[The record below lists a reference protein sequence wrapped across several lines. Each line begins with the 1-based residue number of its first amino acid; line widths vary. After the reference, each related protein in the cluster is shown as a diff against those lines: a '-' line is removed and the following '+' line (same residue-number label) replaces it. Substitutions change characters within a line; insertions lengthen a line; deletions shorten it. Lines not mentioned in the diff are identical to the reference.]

1 MEKITASQIAGM
13 IDHAILTP
21 NSKLEEVEAASRLC
35 ARYQTASI
43 CVRPSD
49 VPVAAAIL
57 SGSPVKVCTVLGFP
71 HGTTSTAAK
80 VAEAEQA
87 FSDGCQEV
95 DMVLNIG
102 RLLSGDHEYVEKDI
116 AAVTA
121 VARRTGMLVKVIF
134 ETFYL
139 DKAQKIAAC
148 SICTRVGVDFVKTS
162 TGFAGGGATVDD
174 IWLMRTSC
182 PEHIGIKASGGVRDL
197 DAALAVI
204 ACGATR
210 IGTSSTEK
218 IIQEAQIREAN
229 GELKPMALSAAL
241 ARGEQG
247 KSKQY

>member
-1 MEKITASQIAGM
+1 MDKITALQIAGM

-21 NSKLEEVEAASRLC
+21 NSTLTEVAAACEIC

-49 VPVAAAIL
+49 VPVAYAEL
-57 SGSPVKVCTVLGFP
+57 SGCKVRIGTVLGFP

-87 FSDGCQEV
+87 WQDGCQEI
-95 DMVLNIG
+95 DMVLNVG
-102 RLLSGDHEYVEKDI
+102 RLLSGDLLYVESDI
-116 AAVTA
+116 AAVCA
-121 VARRTGMLVKVIF
+121 VARQRGMLIKVIF

-139 DKAQKIAAC
+139 DQTQKIQAC
-148 SICTRVGVDFVKTS
+148 EICSRVGVDFVKTS

-174 IWLMRTSC
+174 IHLMRTHC
-182 PEHIGIKASGGVRDL
+182 PPAIAVKASGGIRDL

-204 ACGATR
+204 ACGARR

-218 IIQEAQIREAN
+218 IILEARQREAA
-229 GELKPMALSAAL
+229 GQLRPMSLADALL
-241 ARGEQG
+241 RGEQG
-247 KSKQY
+247 KTKVY

>member
-1 MEKITASQIAGM
+1 MSVLTASQIAGM
-13 IDHAILTP
+13 IDHAVLTP
-21 NSKLEEVEAASRLC
+21 NSKLEDVEVASRLC

-57 SGSPVKVCTVLGFP
+57 KDSPVKVCTVLGFP

-87 FSDGCQEV
+87 WQDGCQEV

-102 RLLSGDHEYVEKDI
+102 RLLSGDHAFVEQDI
-116 AAVTA
+116 AAVA
-121 VARRTGMLVKVIF
+121 KVARRTGMLIKVIF

-148 SICTRVGVDFVKTS
+148 SICSRVGVDYVKTS

-174 IWLMRTSC
+174 VHLMRSSC
-182 PEHIGIKASGGVRDL
+182 PEHIGVKASGGVRDL

-218 IIQEAQIREAN
+218 IVLEAQIREAN
-229 GELKPMALSAAL
+229 GELQPIPLAAAL

-247 KSKQY
+247 KSKIY

>member
-1 MEKITASQIAGM
+1 MDRITAHQIAGM

-21 NSKLEEVEAASRLC
+21 NSRLDDVEAASRLC

-57 SGSPVKVCTVLGFP
+57 RDSPVKVCTVLGFP

-87 FSDGCQEV
+87 WKDGCQEI

-102 RLLSGDHEYVEKDI
+102 RLLSGDHEYVEHDI

-121 VARRTGMLVKVIF
+121 VARRTGMLIKVIF

-139 DKAQKIAAC
+139 DSAQKIAAC
-148 SICTRVGVDFVKTS
+148 SICSRVGVDFVKTS

-174 IWLMRTSC
+174 IHLMRSNC
-182 PEHIGIKASGGVRDL
+182 PAHVGIKASGGVRDL

-218 IIQEAQIREAN
+218 IVQEARTREAN
-229 GELKPMALSAAL
+229 GELRPMVLEDAL

-247 KSKQY
+247 KTKIY